1 MSDAT
6 THLLL
11 PYILAAQA
19 QKHVTHNEAL
29 RILDGLVQLSVLDRD
44 LTAPPGSPADGDRYI
59 VGSGAT
65 GDWAGW
71 NLNVALWTDGA
82 WLRLPPRTGWRAWVQ
97 DEGLLLVY
105 DGSSWIGTTPSA
117 LQNLALLGIGTAA
130 DASNPFSAKLNA
142 ALWTAKTVAEGGTGD
157 LFYTL
162 NKEAAGD
169 DLGLTLQTG
178 FVTKALVGLFGSDRF
193 RLAVSADGSTFFDG
207 LSVDNATGIVDQPR
221 LPRFKA
227 WTNYDNYVGVGTW
240 TKIAINNT
248 DYNDQGAFDAANNHF
263 VAPADGTYLFGAT
276 LLYKINASATA
287 RMRGRLVLNGTTE
300 IRGSPALEAG
310 LSCRRPPMTDHPLR
324 HWRDVPIS
332 PGAGR
337 TSPRRDRLPRHRQ
350 AAGQRGGARRAAG
363 AARPARQ
370 AADRPL
376 GLSQPRAQP
385 RRRRR
390 GRSRTWTAPPSTSP
404 WRTTIRRP
412 SRRRRARRASSASA
426 STALGT
432 SCTSTLGPAREWGE
446 RFPKAVETAFAVEP
460 ARARS
465 PLREPHHEGR
475 RRRRGRHHREPP
487 ASRSRAGRPRRD
499 AGRGSAAGAVS
510 RHPALGVHRRRR
522 SPASPSPSTP
532 GSTTG
537 RRGRR

>member
-59 VGSGAT
+59 VASGAT

-71 NLNVALWTDGA
+71 DLNVALWTDGA
-82 WLRLPPRTGWRAWVQ
+82 WLRLPPRTGWRAWVE

-105 DGSSWIGTTPSA
+105 DGAGWVGTTPTT
-117 LQNLALLGIGTAA
+117 LQNLALLGLGTTA
-130 DASNPFSAKLNA
+130 DGSNPFSAKLNA

-157 LFYTL
+157 LFYTM

-227 WTNYDNYVGVGTW
+227 YTNYDNYVGVGAW
-240 TKIAINNT
+240 TKIALNNT
-248 DYNDQGAFDAANNHF
+248 DTNDQGAFDAANNHF
-263 VAPADGTYLFGAT
+263 VAPVDGTYFFGAT

-300 IRGSPALEAG
+300 IRGSLGEISATHVSLATAIWLQTMVPLTAG
-310 LSCRRPPMTDHPLR
+310 DTVELQGYFRVAD
-324 HWRDVPIS
+324 
-332 PGAGR
+332 GYF
-337 TSPRRDRLPRHRQ
+337 
-350 AAGQRGGARRAAG
+350 
-363 AARPARQ
+363 
-370 AADRPL
+370 AADH
-376 GLSQPRAQP
+376 
-385 RRRRR
+385 
-390 GRSRTWTAPPSTSP
+390 TSF
-404 WRTTIRRP
+404 
-412 SRRRRARRASSASA
+412 
-426 STALGT
+426 
-432 SCTSTLGPAREWGE
+432 WGC
-446 RFPKAVETAFAVEP
+446 KV
-460 ARARS
+460 
-465 PLREPHHEGR
+465 G
-475 RRRRGRHHREPP
+475 
-487 ASRSRAGRPRRD
+487 
-499 AGRGSAAGAVS
+499 
-510 RHPALGVHRRRR
+510 
-522 SPASPSPSTP
+522 
-532 GSTTG
+532 
-537 RRGRR
+537 